1 MTDNVTGW
9 EVCGLFL
16 PSVTPLWKKP
26 HELGFLISLP
36 CTMRPWSLERWSL
49 WMQEVSQQRCIWWGC
64 QAPSHQPGT
73 QRVAFFNAPLLESLN
88 TSSLTVFIPCSVYPS
103 LNDSYE
109 QKTLLSCSLCIFSF
123 PFVFPF
129 FSPIL
134 LSVKL
139 GMVKAQ
145 STYFGNKQRHSES
158 LQVSRESCQV
168 WGFSVFPFF
177 FAREKGCK
185 LACRG
190 VCLCWVAGDWRTAG
204 VLETNQVDSVLQA
217 LAAFLTTVRKIQA
230 KPVQILPLSIF
241 IIISRELPGIPP
253 LGKYVILSKAK
264 VPIVHREKWSLINM
278 HQICF

>member
-36 CTMRPWSLERWSL
+36 CTMRLWSLERWSL

-123 PFVFPF
+123 PFVFSF
-129 FSPIL
+129 FS
-134 LSVKL
+134 SHSFFSQT
-139 GMVKAQ
+139 GNGQ
-145 STYFGNKQRHSES
+145 STINLFRQQAEAQWILAGLKGVLPS
-158 LQVSRESCQV
+158 L
-168 WGFSVFPFF
+168 GLFSFPFF
-177 FAREKGCK
+177 FCQGER
-185 LACRG
+185 
-190 VCLCWVAGDWRTAG
+190 
-204 VLETNQVDSVLQA
+204 
-217 LAAFLTTVRKIQA
+217 
-230 KPVQILPLSIF
+230 
-241 IIISRELPGIPP
+241 
-253 LGKYVILSKAK
+253 
-264 VPIVHREKWSLINM
+264 M
-278 HQICF
+278 

>member
-36 CTMRPWSLERWSL
+36 CTMRLWSLERWSL

-129 FSPIL
+129 FL
-134 LSVKL
+134 
-139 GMVKAQ
+139 
-145 STYFGNKQRHSES
+145 
-158 LQVSRESCQV
+158 
-168 WGFSVFPFF
+168 PFF
-177 FAREKGCK
+177 FKSNWEWSKHNQPISATSRGTVNP
-185 LACRG
+185 CRSQG
-190 VCLCWVAGDWRTAG
+190 SPAKFG
-204 VLETNQVDSVLQA
+204 
-217 LAAFLTTVRKIQA
+217 AFQ
-230 KPVQILPLSIF
+230 F
-241 IIISRELPGIPP
+241 
-253 LGKYVILSKAK
+253 
-264 VPIVHREKWSLINM
+264 SLFFCQGERM
-278 HQICF
+278 